1 MFLHLSVSHSVHGG
15 CGERGI
21 WWKGVCPGGEGCGRH
36 PAPWT
41 QRQTPPGPRGR
52 HPWTQRQTPLDPEA
66 DTPPPPPLSPVEM
79 ATEAGGT
86 HPTGMHSCLI
96 LKLITDLRNKTSYCC
111 TSLSTQDEFHSLEF
125 FIFVIAQIHLIRQQ
139 QPKKSCRIEP
149 VTSWTNRHN

>member
-21 WWKGVCPGGEGCGRH
+21 WWKGVCPGGRGVVD
-36 PAPWT
+36 T
-41 QRQTPPGPRGR
+41 LPPGPRGR
-52 HPWTQRQTPLDPEA
+52 HPLDPEA
-66 DTPPPPPLSPVEM
+66 DTPGPRGKHPWTQRQTLRPPLSPVEM

-86 HPTGMHSCLI
+86 HPTGMHSCII